1 MSSSSSSNVRSA
13 LSTSSEGTRSGNPYS
28 SVSGSSSPGMPSS
41 IDAKSLRDLEVM
53 KSCHDIASVVTE
65 GSLRSIRERYSISE
79 EYALQ
84 APSPDQRP
92 YNTESSEFSISVD
105 ALEANFCFPSIPP
118 SWNAL
123 GGGGFLQA
131 GRVLRPLGLQV
142 PHQKQRR
149 SVWRPIGS
157 AVSEQASTTRL
168 GKQVKIAVKKHKSHH
183 GEESSQATARGK
195 EPTTSTK
202 GDASPTYRRPKSMKD
217 LCNTR
222 VRKDD
227 KGYYVL
233 QIADSAPKDLD
244 ASILQAVDRVWMG
257 ATSDGSGVL
266 EYRYRV
272 ALARFKARYPD
283 LEVDSDPFTE
293 KPEDN
298 LVPMETRQE
307 FDNSVP
313 AEE

>member
-1 MSSSSSSNVRSA
+1 
-13 LSTSSEGTRSGNPYS
+13 
-28 SVSGSSSPGMPSS
+28 MPSS

-65 GSLRSIRERYSISE
+65 GSLRSMRERYSISE
-79 EYALQ
+79 AYALR
-84 APSPDQRP
+84 ALSPDQRP

-105 ALEANFCFPSIPP
+105 ALEANFCFPLHPTIVECLRWWRISP
-118 SWNAL
+118 SQVAL
-123 GGGGFLQA
+123 TRAMNLD
-131 GRVLRPLGLQV
+131 VLRKKLKASSG
-142 PHQKQRR
+142 KSS
-149 SVWRPIGS
+149 SVARAASSPPEAKEICVEVMAKRPVGS
-157 AVSEQASTTRL
+157 AVPEQASTARL

-195 EPTTSTK
+195 EPMNSTE

-244 ASILQAVDRVWMG
+244 ASM
-257 ATSDGSGVL
+257 
-266 EYRYRV
+266 
-272 ALARFKARYPD
+272 
-283 LEVDSDPFTE
+283 
-293 KPEDN
+293 
-298 LVPMETRQE
+298 
-307 FDNSVP
+307 
-313 AEE
+313 